1 MVTTTLYAVAFG
13 ETTTTSTITFG
24 ITSTGSIHHGNVI
37 TKATVTTIAT
47 TLLIIMIFVLGVTT
61 RTTAYSPLL
70 QLRTITKRGAFGM
83 LRSTSSSM
91 SSTKVTE
98 MSTTTTSKQT
108 NGTKGRLLVL
118 GGTGY
123 LGQEVCKKAIE
134 QGYSVVTLSRRGTPT
149 PTSSSSSSSPPP
161 SSSSSIMNMNID
173 YRKGDARQKES
184 IVQIVQEG
192 NICGIVHCIGLLL
205 DTASGLGNYNV
216 YVSGSNSLLDMEST
230 YDTITRQTAFHAI
243 DAIIEYYNEQQQQ
256 DVLSSN
262 TTTTATAFPI
272 PFCFTSAAE
281 AGWPDVMGGKLIE
294 SVMPEFIKR
303 YMIAKRA
310 VENKLLSSSTS
321 PTNII
326 RPIIVRPS
334 LIYSKDQLASLPAV
348 ASFTILNQI
357 GLPFVDR
364 PVTLDALATAI
375 VKSISDPTIRGI
387 QRYPQIDALSGANQ
401 K

>member
-13 ETTTTSTITFG
+13 ETTTTITITFG
-24 ITSTGSIHHGNVI
+24 ITSSSSIHHGNVI

-47 TLLIIMIFVLGVTT
+47 TLLIIMIFVFGVTT

-83 LRSTSSSM
+83 LHSTSSSM
-91 SSTKVTE
+91 SNTRVTD

-149 PTSSSSSSSPPP
+149 SSSSSSSSP
-161 SSSSSIMNMNID
+161 SSSIINMNID

-184 IVQIVQEG
+184 IVRIVQEG

-216 YVSGSNSLLDMEST
+216 YVSGSNSLPDTEST

-243 DAIIEYYNEQQQQ
+243 DAIVEYYNEQQQQ
-256 DVLSSN
+256 DLLSSN